1 MCEFRNVR
9 LLTLCFAAFRH
20 ARTETLTPQKAQKY
34 TCDGQSPGHVG
45 GYATFIFYNFE
56 NRPI

>member
-34 TCDGQSPGHVG
+34 TCDGQSSGHMG
-45 GYATFIFYNFE
+45 GYAIFY
-56 NRPI
+56 I